1 MESAIVYHETQIVA
15 VTKLRDDTTEALD
28 EAEREV
34 RTATSDLQ
42 QNEETYASE
51 SALRE

>member
-1 MESAIVYHETQIVA
+1 MESAINYHETQIVA

-34 RTATSDLQ
+34 RTATADL
-42 QNEETYASE
+42 E
-51 SALRE
+51 